1 MSFQDLGLFEAV
13 VHGAQRMGYVE
24 PSPIQEQ
31 AIPVVLRGSDLI
43 ASAQTGTGKT
53 AAFGLPVLSRL
64 KNATGKIRCLIL
76 EPTRELAL
84 QVEAAFKDFSAF
96 TDLETLVLFGG
107 VGYGAQREALQ
118 RGVDIFYNKEK
129 SVLLMSRS

>member
-1 MSFQDLGLFEAV
+1 MSFQDLGLYEAV

-31 AIPVVLRGSDLI
+31 AIPIAIKGGDLI

-53 AAFGLPVLSRL
+53 AAFGLPILSRL
-64 KNATGKIRCLIL
+64 KKSNGKTRCLIL

-84 QVEAAFKDFSAF
+84 QVEEAFKEFKEGLPAT
-96 TDLETLVLFGG
+96 TD
-107 VGYGAQREALQ
+107 R
-118 RGVDIFYNKEK
+118 R
-129 SVLLMSRS
+129 RR